1 MASRSDLGR
10 IAIRALLLLVLA
22 TPSLAQAQDASVAVT
37 AESQAKIG
45 ELLEL
50 LSDPAVQDWLDR
62 QRAIDPARPAAGA
75 DDLASPASYLSG
87 RVDDIRRHVGNLAAA
102 LPTLPREPH
111 RTGRV
116 LGLGPQAQRPDTRR
130 GGKRG
135 PIRGR

>member
-75 DDLASPASYLSG
+75 DDLASPASYLRSAAR
-87 RVDDIRRHVGNLAAA
+87 RV
-102 LPTLPREPH
+102 
-111 RTGRV
+111 
-116 LGLGPQAQRPDTRR
+116 
-130 GGKRG
+130 GKEGVSTCRSRWS
-135 PIRGR
+135 PYH

>member
-75 DDLASPASYLSG
+75 DDLASPASYLAG
-87 RVDDIRRHVGNLAAA
+87 RVAENHRHVGNLAPA
-102 LPTLPREPH
+102 LPPLPRERE
-111 RTGRV
+111 RTGT
-116 LGLGPQAQRPDTRR
+116 GLGPEPRL
-130 GGKRG
+130 
-135 PIRGR
+135 